1 MIVIVTGASAGI
13 GRATAVALAQSGADV
28 VAVARR
34 AGRLDTLATE
44 LRAAP
49 GRVLPLTGDIR
60 EPDFPRRLVA
70 ATIGTFGRIDALVNN
85 AAIGHR
91 SALADMPSADVATLL
106 DTNLTALLHLTRAVI
121 PPMRRQGGGHIIN
134 VSSIVGERPLPN
146 SSLYCASKA
155 AVNSLSRS
163 LRLELRTDNIRV
175 TLVYPG
181 LTATEFG
188 QVRLGEK
195 GTNRFGLRG
204 APPER
209 VAAAIVAAIR
219 HGRDEVYIS
228 PLDWLFV
235 QLNRHFP
242 RTTDWLVGR
251 VAHLA

>member
-1 MIVIVTGASAGI
+1 MIAIVTGASAGI

-34 AGRLDTLATE
+34 AGRLDTLASE
-44 LRAAP
+44 LRTAP
-49 GRVLPLTGDIR
+49 GRVLPLPGDIR
-60 EPDFPRRLVA
+60 EPDFARRLVA
-70 ATIGTFGRIDALVNN
+70 ATVGAFGRVDVLVNN
-85 AAIGHR
+85 AAVGHR
-91 SALADMPSADVATLL
+91 SPLADMPGADVATLI
-106 DTNLTALLHLTRAVI
+106 DTNLMALLQLTRAVI
-121 PPMRRQGGGHIIN
+121 PPMRRQGGGHIVN

-163 LRLELRTDNIRV
+163 LRMELRSDQIRV

-188 QVRLGEK
+188 DARLGQK

-204 APPER
+204 APPQR
-209 VAAAIVAAIR
+209 VAAAIVSAIR
-219 HGRDEVYIS
+219 HGRDEVYVS

>member
-1 MIVIVTGASAGI
+1 MIAIVTGASAGI
-13 GRATAVALAQSGADV
+13 GRATAVALARSGADV

-34 AGRLDTLATE
+34 AGRLDALASE
-44 LRAAP
+44 LRTAP
-49 GRVLPLTGDIR
+49 GRVLPLPGDIR
-60 EPDFPRRLVA
+60 EPDFARRLVA
-70 ATIGTFGRIDALVNN
+70 ATVGAFGRVDVLVNN
-85 AAIGHR
+85 AAVGHR
-91 SALADMPSADVATLL
+91 SPLADMPGADVATLI
-106 DTNLTALLHLTRAVI
+106 DTNLMALLQLTRAVI
-121 PPMRRQGGGHIIN
+121 PPMRRQGGGHIVN

-163 LRLELRTDNIRV
+163 LRMELRSDQIRV

-188 QVRLGEK
+188 DARLGQK

-204 APPER
+204 APPQR
-209 VAAAIVAAIR
+209 VAAAIVSAIR
-219 HGRDEVYIS
+219 HGRDEVYVS

>member
-13 GRATAVALAQSGADV
+13 GRATAMALAQSGAHV

-34 AGRLDTLATE
+34 AQRLDTLASD
-44 LRAAP
+44 LRSAP
-49 GRVLPLTGDIR
+49 GRVLPLAGDIR
-60 EPDFPRRLVA
+60 EPDFARQLVA
-70 ATIGTFGRIDALVNN
+70 ATVGAFGRVDVLINN

-91 SALADMPSADVATLL
+91 SALADMPDADVATLF
-106 DTNLTALLHLTRAVI
+106 DTNLMALLQLTRAVI
-121 PPMRRQGGGHIIN
+121 PPMRQQGGGHIVN

-163 LRLELRTDNIRV
+163 LRMELRPDKIRV

-188 QVRLGEK
+188 HARLGQK

-204 APPER
+204 APPQR
-209 VAAAIVAAIR
+209 VAAGIVSAIR

-242 RTTDWLVGR
+242 IASDWLVGR

>member
-1 MIVIVTGASAGI
+1 MIAIVTGASAGI
-13 GRATAVALAQSGADV
+13 GRATAVALARSGADV
-28 VAVARR
+28 VAIARR
-34 AGRLDTLATE
+34 AGRLDALASE
-44 LRAAP
+44 LRTAP
-49 GRVLPLTGDIR
+49 GRVLPLPGDIR
-60 EPDFPRRLVA
+60 EPDFARRLVA
-70 ATIGTFGRIDALVNN
+70 ATVGAFGRVDVLVNN
-85 AAIGHR
+85 AAVGHR
-91 SALADMPSADVATLL
+91 SPLADMPGADVATLI
-106 DTNLTALLHLTRAVI
+106 DTNLMALLQLTRAVI
-121 PPMRRQGGGHIIN
+121 PPMRRQGGGHIVN

-163 LRLELRTDNIRV
+163 LRMELRSDQIRV

-188 QVRLGEK
+188 DARLGQK

-204 APPER
+204 APPQR
-209 VAAAIVAAIR
+209 VAAAIVSAIR
-219 HGRDEVYIS
+219 HGRDEVYVS